1 MNGHQLGLK
10 KRIYYMGPYYVEK
23 DNLAHIIYSLGS
35 SRHAI
40 SSKNYDQII
49 EHDIFPFFPYQG
61 YITYLSAGVAGII
74 FYSVQL
80 KKK

>member
-10 KRIYYMGPYYVEK
+10 KKNILYGPV
-23 DNLAHIIYSLGS
+23 LWIIYSLGS